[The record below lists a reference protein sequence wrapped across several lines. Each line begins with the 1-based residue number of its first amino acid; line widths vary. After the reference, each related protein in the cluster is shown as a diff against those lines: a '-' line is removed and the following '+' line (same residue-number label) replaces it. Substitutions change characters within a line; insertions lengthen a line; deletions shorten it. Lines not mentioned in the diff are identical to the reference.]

1 MNISVT
7 KRDNGVTE
15 LAVSGRLN
23 MTTAARMIDAIQAA
37 VNDNRSNIAI
47 DLSGVI
53 FLDSSGLGALIAGLK
68 SARQAGGDVRLVRP
82 TEQVELVLD
91 LTNMSSVLVSFD
103 SVESAYPNG

>member
-15 LAVSGRLN
+15 LAGSGRLN

-37 VNDNRSNIAI
+37 VNDNRSNIAV

-68 SARQAGGDVRLVRP
+68 TARQAGGDVRLVRP

-91 LTNMSSVLVSFD
+91 LTNMGSVLVSFD